1 MTPIGTV
8 LCILPSHDTPGKR
21 DMSAAFEP
29 EAKKLLTVTPL
40 GGELVRFDPRKPMAR
55 RRGDL
60 LGSLDAL
67 PPRSFD
73 SVAVFCHGWLDG
85 IQAGFT
91 RATVG
96 DLAGAI
102 VKATRGPAPV
112 VALFCCST
120 GDDPEGDSL
129 QAAGTGEG
137 SFADRLRDALR
148 ERGADRCSVYAHTTA
163 AHTTRNPYVI
173 RFDGDALGG
182 YPVAAPGQPLW
193 RAWRAALQDKANTLR
208 LRAPWMTNAEIHAE
222 LAAPLAVA

>member
-1 MTPIGTV
+1 MTPIGSV

-21 DMSAAFEP
+21 DMSGAFLP
-29 EAKKLLTVTPL
+29 LAQKLLAMAPR

-73 SVAVFCHGWLDG
+73 SVAIFCHGWLDG

-91 RATVG
+91 RKTVG

-112 VALFCCST
+112 VALYCCST
-120 GDDPEGDSL
+120 GDDPEDDPLS
-129 QAAGTGEG
+129 AAGTGEG
-137 SFADRLRDALR
+137 SFADRLRDSLR
-148 ERGADRCSVYAHTTA
+148 DRGAIGCSIWAHTTP
-163 AHTTRNPYVI
+163 AHATRNPYVI

-182 YPVAAPGQPLW
+182 YPVVAPGQPLW
-193 RAWRAALQDKANTLR
+193 GAWKRALR
-208 LRAPWMTNAEIHAE
+208 DTDLHLRAPWMTNAEIHTE